1 MAEVSIRYSS
11 PLNTWMDCVV
21 FVDEAYA
28 LHAERA
34 IRKASELFIKGADVG
49 YTDYIHQ
56 CLKEACVPYTLVIS
70 DYDVE
75 TDEPPQQWYDW
86 VASLN
91 VVKEIHP

>member
-21 FVDEAYA
+21 FVDEAYV

-34 IRKASELFIKGADVG
+34 IRKASELFIKGSDVV

-56 CLKEACVPYTLVIS
+56 CLKESCVQNTLVIS